1 MLQKGKYGKILV
13 YLDQFAVSNMVD
25 AKEGDIWY
33 NIKKNIEKHHCNE
46 KIICPM
52 SAEHVLETSQR
63 DSQRAGMQDG
73 FYWKLSD
80 GYTFEELSYIIAGQ
94 ICELIKNK
102 DLHTFYLKHNPNWD
116 LNEAECY
123 DTINLLFNK
132 EKKDAAQHLDS
143 FNKSQLNLTAKSKI
157 LNFNKYKKTVLQK
170 ILEQNRLL
178 TFKEKISSVI
188 EKFDYINDFSKSNL
202 KWLIDHDLIIFC
214 LIFYFQ
220 FSKDD
225 FCYLRDEIDKFGAE
239 RIDSL
244 NIKLK
249 LVSYFNVNGGNASM
263 NDIID
268 YQRIATGL
276 PYSDI
281 LFCDK
286 KYKNYVME
294 LGLNKKYNTKVFS
307 ATNEDLEYFLD
318 YLNVKVAQ

>member
-1 MLQKGKYGKILV
+1 M
-13 YLDQFAVSNMVD
+13 
-25 AKEGDIWY
+25 
-33 NIKKNIEKHHCNE
+33 
-46 KIICPM
+46 
-52 SAEHVLETSQR
+52 
-63 DSQRAGMQDG
+63 
-73 FYWKLSD
+73 
-80 GYTFEELSYIIAGQ
+80 
-94 ICELIKNK
+94 
-102 DLHTFYLKHNPNWD
+102 
-116 LNEAECY
+116 
-123 DTINLLFNK
+123 
-132 EKKDAAQHLDS
+132 
-143 FNKSQLNLTAKSKI
+143 
-157 LNFNKYKKTVLQK
+157 
-170 ILEQNRLL
+170 
-178 TFKEKISSVI
+178 
-188 EKFDYINDFSKSNL
+188 
-202 KWLIDHDLIIFC
+202 
-214 LIFYFQ
+214 
-220 FSKDD
+220 
-225 FCYLRDEIDKFGAE
+225 RDEIDKFGAE